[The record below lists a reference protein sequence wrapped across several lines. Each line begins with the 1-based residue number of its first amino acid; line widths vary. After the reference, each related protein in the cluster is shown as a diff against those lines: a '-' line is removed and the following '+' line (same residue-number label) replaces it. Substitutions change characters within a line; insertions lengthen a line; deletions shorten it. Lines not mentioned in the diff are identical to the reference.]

1 MICSWLA
8 SLVECKLKA
17 VDFHRKS
24 RICNENNR
32 FTQIE
37 GTYDELNIITD
48 DLPSDYQ
55 NKNERETID
64 DEIPMYWFDYDQQQ
78 PDGFENAEEQEQF
91 NLALEQSQIEHSMIE
106 TLRKTRANPYQ
117 QETDKE
123 IAMRL
128 QQEMNTEVENSDA
141 KLACELRDKE
151 SARIKKFKNRNIV
164 RSDARIATERTCE
177 AMESKIKTEFETKI
191 ANLQNKNAKNYE
203 NLPSESD
210 LEDMDF
216 SDFSNN
222 EIE

>member
-1 MICSWLA
+1 
-8 SLVECKLKA
+8 
-17 VDFHRKS
+17 
-24 RICNENNR
+24 
-32 FTQIE
+32 
-37 GTYDELNIITD
+37 
-48 DLPSDYQ
+48 
-55 NKNERETID
+55 
-64 DEIPMYWFDYDQQQ
+64 MYWFDYDQQQ

-151 SARIKKFKNRNIV
+151 IARIKKFKNRNIV

-191 ANLQNKNAKNYE
+191 ANLQNKNAKNDE